1 MTSTTDRIEKQVLLR
16 APLERVWRAISD
28 AKEFGNWFGMEFEG
42 EFAPRPEV
50 RGRCVMTKVDPDVAR
65 AQEPFVGQSQTF
77 FIDRIEPMHTFSY
90 RWHPFAISPDVDYS
104 SEALTLVTFTLAS
117 AEGGTWL
124 TIVETGLDAIPI
136 GRRAEA
142 LGAEDACWDTTRELV
157 GKHIALR
164 P

>member
-16 APLERVWRAISD
+16 APQERVWRAISE
-28 AKEFGNWFGMEFEG
+28 AEEFGNWFGMEFDD
-42 EFAPRPEV
+42 EFAPGTEV

-77 FIDRIEPMHTFSY
+77 CIDRIEPIHTFSY
-90 RWHPFAISPDVDYS
+90 RWHPFAISPEVDYS
-104 SEALTLVTFTLAS
+104 SEPLTLVTFTLAS
-117 AEGGTWL
+117 AEGGTLL
-124 TIVETGLDAIPI
+124 TIVETGLGAIPI
-136 GRRAEA
+136 ARRTDAF
-142 LGAEDACWDTTRELV
+142 GAEDACWDATRELV